1 MAAAVAA
8 TLLVATTVDGD
19 AELTAT
25 AEMVVMGGGTKDLIL
40 ILMGLGAILTMQV
53 SSSSSISG
61 SKQIFY
67 VQLQQFEQSRTE
79 NRSAKDSVFSV
90 KELFTITSAR
100 GKL

>member
-61 SKQIFY
+61 SKQILY
-67 VQLQQFEQSRTE
+67 VQYSNRTKP
-79 NRSAKDSVFSV
+79 NRESLCEKRCF
-90 KELFTITSAR
+90 
-100 GKL
+100 